1 MAEQNPVPNN
11 LIIGEGVTFNG
22 SIVAPGKATINGTVT
37 GQLKADD
44 LLIGQRGNV
53 TGEVQAREIDVH
65 GELNQN
71 INCKE
76 HIFIH
81 GTGKVTGTLVY
92 HELEIQR
99 GGKFAGDMK
108 QH

>member
-11 LIIGEGVTFNG
+11 LIIGEGVTFSG
-22 SIVAPGKATINGTVT
+22 SIVAPGKATINGMVK

-44 LLIGQRGNV
+44 LLIGQKGNV
-53 TGEVQAREIDVH
+53 TGDVQAREIDVH

-71 INCKE
+71 ISCKD

-81 GTGKVTGTLVY
+81 STGKVSGTLVY
-92 HELEIQR
+92 NELEIQR